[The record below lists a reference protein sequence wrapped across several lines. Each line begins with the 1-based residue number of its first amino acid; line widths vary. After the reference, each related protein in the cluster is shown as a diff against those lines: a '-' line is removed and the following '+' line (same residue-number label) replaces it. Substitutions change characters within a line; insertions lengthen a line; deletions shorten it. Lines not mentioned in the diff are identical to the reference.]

1 MSFTILTNIGRNKEA
16 QAIAA
21 DAPINIT
28 HMAWGDGTRIPAG
41 GETALENEVG
51 RKAVM
56 AKGITPESLNTVFF
70 EILLAEDE
78 GPFTIREVGLFDED
92 NDMIAIAKYDPPVN
106 KPLDHVSATLRIN
119 VVFSNL
125 ENLIIQV
132 DPSKSFVPASR
143 EIVAGHGLSGGGDLS
158 ENRVFEI
165 KAREVLR
172 PRTQKIV
179 LTSDHQP
186 DANAATGAEQ
196 VARSEALVQ
205 SIIRNHSDADF
216 TFFPGDISD
225 MGQPTA
231 AEIAGNAV
239 PYVSLEDQR
248 RSLDRLPGGWAGF
261 FPING
266 NHDFSYVLPEDDP
279 EEGYSLAEYNRH
291 FPEPVYHI
299 EIGNMVVIFIGD
311 EARGTPGTIFDET
324 VDWWEEIVL
333 ANQDRFIVTVTHQS
347 LAGTINADHVNTNKD
362 IIDSDRFISRMT
374 RAVRPAKVNLWLC
387 GHHGSYSTQYLDHRT
402 EIAHNGCRFVQVGA
416 HIPSIAGSVPARPA
430 VYWTMNLEDGSDT
443 VTLDQWDVTEDAKVE
458 GNSINVTSPVPL
470 QLSASPQFDGRTQRH
485 RRFDPVA
492 THSLALAARTAAQ
505 TAQQELR
512 LRVIEGAK
520 TAHME
525 NAL

>member
-1 MSFTILTNIGRNKEA
+1 MSFAILTNIGRNKEA
-16 QAIAA
+16 RSLAEGSSLLIVE
-21 DAPINIT
+21 
-28 HMAWGDGTRIPAG
+28 MAWGDGDGIPSG
-41 GETALENEVG
+41 GESSLQNEQGRRPLTANGV
-51 RKAVM
+51 
-56 AKGITPESLNTVFF
+56 TPDALNTAWFEVF
-70 EILLAEDE
+70 LNEDE
-78 GPFTIREVGLFDED
+78 GPFVIREVGLFDAD
-92 NDMIAIAKYDPPVN
+92 GDMVAVARYDPPVN
-106 KPLDHVSATLRIN
+106 KPLNTVSAVLRIN

-125 ENLIIQV
+125 ENVVIQI
-132 DPSKSFVPASR
+132 DPSLAYVPSSR
-143 EIVAGHGLSGGGDLS
+143 VIATGHGLSGGGDLG

-196 VARSEALVQ
+196 VATSEALVQ

-266 NHDFSYVLPEDDP
+266 NHDFSYVLPENDP

-347 LAGTINADHVNTNKD
+347 LAGSINADYVNTNKD

-470 QLSASPQFDGRTQRH
+470 QLAASPQFDGRTQRH